1 MLGTWQQI
9 ALVELDTQPRRR
21 QIVIQLVGE

>member
-9 ALVELDTQPRRR
+9 VLLELDTQPRRR